1 MASRGVGAIITTIW
15 LGQNAMKFDTR
26 WLAGFGM
33 CVTAVSMVMFM
44 QMYVDTPA
52 WWPVLGAFIQGVAI
66 SFLFLPVTN
75 MAYATLPPHLR
86 TDGGATASLCRNI
99 GSSVGLSWIFAQ
111 VLDGAQRNR
120 AYMTEHLSA
129 FDTQHWLGLTP
140 ALERVGGMAPN
151 GPEMARQA
159 AVIGYDN
166 GFAIMAFATLLALPL
181 VLLMKPPKRL

>member
-1 MASRGVGAIITTIW
+1 
-15 LGQNAMKFDTR
+15 
-26 WLAGFGM
+26 
-33 CVTAVSMVMFM
+33 
-44 QMYVDTPA
+44 
-52 WWPVLGAFIQGVAI
+52 
-66 SFLFLPVTN
+66 
-75 MAYATLPPHLR
+75 
-86 TDGGATASLCRNI
+86 
-99 GSSVGLSWIFAQ
+99 VGLSWIFAQ

-151 GPEMARQA
+151 GAVDPGTLAAVIGPEMARQA
-159 AVIGYDN
+159 AAIGYDN